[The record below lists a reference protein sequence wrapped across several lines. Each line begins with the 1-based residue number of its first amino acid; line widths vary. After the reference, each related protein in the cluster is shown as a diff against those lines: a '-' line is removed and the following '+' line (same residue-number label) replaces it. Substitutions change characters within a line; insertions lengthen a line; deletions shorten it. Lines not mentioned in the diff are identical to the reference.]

1 MADDIQPVATSEEE
15 LSWTVNPW
23 RTNWRRPLTAMLVCL
38 AVALLAGFSFNYPN
52 YATAP
57 QVAPGSQVDDASAEE
72 LAQLEKLAEA
82 RAHWIGQAI
91 GWSFISFVLLISLT
105 AMIYLP
111 IRYQLDA
118 RGITSY
124 LVGLPSH
131 RPWSHYRNFYAHDTG
146 VHVTTMPAPSA
157 LDAFR
162 GHYLQFAGNRDEVL
176 AFLERHMT
184 LRGVPERQ
192 VPR

>member
-1 MADDIQPVATSEEE
+1 MADDKQPAAATAEE
-15 LSWTVNPW
+15 LSWTVSPW
-23 RTNWRRPLTAMLVCL
+23 HTNWRRPLAAMLVCL

-52 YATAP
+52 YATTP
-57 QVAPGSQVDDASAEE
+57 QATADG
-72 LAQLEKLAEA
+72 QLEGPSADTQAEQEQLAEA

-111 IRYQLDA
+111 VRYKLDA
-118 RGITSY
+118 RGITTY
-124 LVGLPSH
+124 LAGVPTH
-131 RPWSHYRNFYAHDTG
+131 RPWSHYRNFYVHDTG
-146 VHVTTMPAPSA
+146 VHVTTMPEPSA

-162 GHYLQFAGNRDEVL
+162 GHYLQFAENRDEVV
-176 AFLERHMT
+176 AFLEKYMT
-184 LRGVPERQ
+184 LRGVPESQ